1 MSDQGESAQRFDA
14 STGDVQEQQATEGSN
29 NDLFRP
35 PAPRVARAP
44 RENAPIYDPAESA
57 PPAAPRPLSGASDGY
72 GLDAPDTTDPAP
84 VQEQPVWESAAFDA
98 AFDAAFGTDPDRPAE
113 AAPASPAQP

>member
-1 MSDQGESAQRFDA
+1 MSDQGESARRFDA
-14 STGDVQEQQATEGSN
+14 STGDVQEHQAAEGSR

-35 PAPRVARAP
+35 PVPPVARAP
-44 RENAPIYDPAESA
+44 WENAPIYDPAEYET

-72 GLDAPDTTDPAP
+72 GLDAPDTPGPAP

-113 AAPASPAQP
+113 APP